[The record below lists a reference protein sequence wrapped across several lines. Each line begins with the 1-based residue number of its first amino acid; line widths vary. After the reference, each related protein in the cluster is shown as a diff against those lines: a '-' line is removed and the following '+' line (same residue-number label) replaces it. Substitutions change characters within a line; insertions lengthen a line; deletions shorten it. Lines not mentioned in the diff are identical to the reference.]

1 MARENYPAT
10 DNQTEETTTITKSH
24 KPNTV
29 MTTRRDFLKQMG
41 VAAAGLGLAPLSSL
55 AARPAGANNAK
66 DSKGDKVKIA
76 FIGIGNRGEQ
86 NVTEFERTGMIE
98 VTALCDVDLKGK
110 QTQKV
115 LGKYPK
121 AKLFTDYR
129 EMFEKY
135 SQNFD
140 AVVASTPDHSHFP
153 IAMLAL
159 EYGKHIYLE
168 KPMTRTFIE
177 AELLMQKARSCPNVV
192 TQVGNQGHS
201 EANYF
206 QFKAW
211 MDAGIIKDVTAIT
224 AHMNNPRRWHSFD
237 ANMYRM
243 PSGDPLPDGMNWDV
257 WLGACPW
264 HDYSAKFHQGDW
276 RCWYDFGMGALGDWG
291 AHILD
296 TAHEFLNLGL
306 PYEVSLTY
314 EKGHNDFFFPY
325 SSTILFRF
333 GARGNMPPCDVTWY
347 DGIDNLPPLPKGYG
361 KSEYNPDIPSSN
373 QGDTPVSE
381 LNPGKIIYSRDLIFK
396 GGSHGST
403 LSIIGDKAEEM
414 KSRLPEVPK
423 SPSNH
428 YVNFLRACQGTE
440 KTRSPF
446 EINGVL
452 SQVFCLGVIAQ
463 RLNTQLF
470 FDPRTKQF
478 TNNVFANALL
488 SGMPPRKGWEFLYK
502 A

>member
-243 PSGDPLPDGMNWDV
+243 PSGDPLPDGMNWNV